1 MKKALVIGSTL
12 LFSLLFASLAMAQSA
27 AGGAGA
33 GAGLGSFFSYAVL
46 AAGIAMGIAAFGT
59 GIGQGLAVKSSVE
72 GIARNPEASGKIT
85 VTMLIGLAMIES
97 LAIYALVVA
106 LIILYAYPMTKPI
119 AAALGFKI

>member
-1 MKKALVIGSTL
+1 MKKVLVLGSTL
-12 LFSLLFASLAMAQSA
+12 LFSLLFASLAMAA
-27 AGGAGA
+27 EPAGGA
-33 GAGLGSFFSYAVL
+33 GAGLGSFFSYSVL
-46 AAGIAMGIAAFGT
+46 AAGIAIGIAAFGT
-59 GIGQGLAVKSSVE
+59 GLGQGLAVKSSVE

>member
-1 MKKALVIGSTL
+1 MKKVLVLGSTL
-12 LFSLLFASLAMAQSA
+12 LFSLLFASLAMAA
-27 AGGAGA
+27 EPAGGAGA
-33 GAGLGSFFSYAVL
+33 GLGGFFSYAVL
-46 AAGIAMGIAAFGT
+46 AAGFGMGIAAFGT

>member
-1 MKKALVIGSTL
+1 MKKALVIGFTMLVSM
-12 LFSLLFASLAMAQSA
+12 LFASLAMAAGPGA
-27 AGGAGA
+27 AGASA
-33 GAGLGSFFSYAVL
+33 TLGGFFSYAVL
-46 AAGIAMGIAAFGT
+46 AAGIGIGIAAFGT

-97 LAIYALVVA
+97 LCIYALVVA